1 MSPAKVSVRPLG
13 HSLFRVKVEEGSS
26 LTTHDV
32 AVPRGFLEKVAWS
45 KTPEELIRSSFK
57 FLLEREPKESILESF
72 ELPAISQYFPE
83 YDQAVRSE
91 FA

>member
-1 MSPAKVSVRPLG
+1 M
-13 HSLFRVKVEEGSS
+13 
-26 LTTHDV
+26 
-32 AVPRGFLEKVAWS
+32 FLEKVGWT

-72 ELPAISQYFPE
+72 ELPTISRYFPE
-83 YDQAVRSE
+83 YDQAVRSG